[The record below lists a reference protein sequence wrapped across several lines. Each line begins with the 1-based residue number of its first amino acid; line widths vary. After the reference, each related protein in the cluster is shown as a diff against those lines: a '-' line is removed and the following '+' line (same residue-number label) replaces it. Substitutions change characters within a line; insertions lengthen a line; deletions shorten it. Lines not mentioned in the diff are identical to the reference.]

1 MINSLKKRDFVLLIV
16 LVAVLAGL
24 PAAVIQYDRMRWKN
38 TIPSEAKIF
47 TLTAHSKAGWVLGRI
62 TGVDMLYLDETDLAS
77 RPQVIIE
84 VAKGDLVVF
93 KLTSSDVIHG
103 FTLKEFGI
111 FLEDGVRPGKVILAT
126 FVADKSGI
134 FKFSC
139 NIICGKE
146 HQNMQGVLVVK
157 I

>member
-1 MINSLKKRDFVLLIV
+1 MINNAKKRDFVLLIV
-16 LVAVLAGL
+16 LMAVLAGL
-24 PAAVIQYDRMRWKN
+24 PAALIQYDRMRWKT

-47 TLTAHSKAGWVLGRI
+47 TLTAHSKAGWVPGRI
-62 TGVDMLYLDETDLAS
+62 TGVDMLYLDETDPAS
-77 RPQVIIE
+77 RPKVVIE
-84 VAKGDLVVF
+84 VVKGDLVLF

-111 FLEDGVRPGKVILAT
+111 FLEDGVRPGQVTLAI
-126 FVADKSGI
+126 FVADKPGV
-134 FKFSC
+134 FVFSC